1 MKKLA
6 AFALALGLIVPVAV
20 GTARIEKPEA
30 AELTVVT
37 EGGDYDVVVYGA
49 TSAGVTAAIAAK
61 REGADVLLIAQNDL
75 IGGLTSSGLGATD
88 MANKG
93 VVGGISYEFYNRIYE
108 YYLDDSA
115 WTSQTREKYF
125 EELGKDIY
133 SGKNDTL
140 QMQWVFEPKV
150 AEQVFIDMLI
160 EDNVPVI
167 FNERIDLEEGVTTDE
182 SGTRI
187 ESLVTESGKE
197 FTAKVFI
204 DCSYEGDLMAE
215 AGVTY
220 TIGRE
225 ANDEYGE
232 TMNGILPNN
241 NEIELVSPY
250 IVEGDRNSGL
260 LPFIEDSALGTTGE
274 ADSRVQ
280 AYCFRFTLSTD
291 PENRLPITKPA
302 NYHPEWYESRA
313 RIFLNN
319 PEAPCELTLS
329 KMPNNKTDTNHAD
342 FVGMSYEYADGD
354 YLSRKNIEDDHR
366 DYVLGLLY
374 FYAYD
379 ERVPM
384 AIRQEIRNYGL
395 ALDEFTD
402 NGNFPVN
409 IYLREGRRMVSDY
422 VMKESDVITA
432 SVPGVIQKTT
442 APYSVGQGFYWFD
455 SHRVAYY
462 VYDMGENA
470 SDDGFQTDGNFWK
483 SRRDYP
489 ISYESIRPKKEE
501 CVNLFVPVCLSST
514 HAAYG
519 SIRMETTY
527 MIVAES
533 AGTAAAMSVQEM
545 ETNADFCVQDLNYAD
560 LAVKLSENGQLLGD
574 IVAPD
579 IPEGELSVLKL
590 CVSGVI
596 DSSSADT
603 LYEALRT
610 DGFNTTERVLA
621 VRDVMYA
628 AAKRIDKYATVG
640 ETAEILNKFG
650 MIGNVAE
657 WTALFSETPP
667 AGLSQQNV
675 IGVFNAIAEFFAVE
689 SPEGY
694 ITDWVNYFYDNNI
707 IDAEL
712 RDYFDDNAVSGR
724 ACETAKTRTLLMA
737 IARTLEPSVSDGTTA
752 LQVYV
757 SAGMIGNTAA
767 WTGIFDGT
775 AASVSGSNLN
785 ALLKKVYPYMVSNES
800 KWQGRI
806 GTACLD
812 FLVSAGI
819 LDESDTATYTAL
831 LSGTSDST
839 TVEAAT
845 AKAVIV
851 SGARYFNGAATETDA
866 LQILTEKGVDTSALS
881 SVMQGTPAQGSAMR
895 AFLSALQTAIIENPI
910 IDPMTQEDFAQAVSL
925 NILTQDQAD
934 SLIEN
939 AVFGGNVQS
948 LELTDLLS
956 KISARLTVSGDTY
969 IVKLFN
975 AGILDESQKALLEEG
990 GETVAGDVAN
1000 MILRSALTYVAEN
1013 NVSLS
1018 AANSTFLTGKNII
1031 TQEEAAQ
1038 LNTFSTFGFAP
1049 KALVQ
1054 KIFIGLARYI
1064 DPNVT
1069 EDLGD
1074 ALSLLKDIN
1083 AVGNVDGWT
1092 EQFTGELLNGKDC
1105 LNVLNVAIAF
1115 ADEDGTLED
1124 YRYLAEK
1131 GYISSEDATYYVR
1144 HANNSNTAIRTKI
1157 VDLMIAMAKGMDTD
1171 GSVTDG
1177 ASAVAEIVENKVISN
1192 STAWLA
1198 IVNSTDETIV
1208 VADVI
1213 NLVDKCV
1220 AKLKVLEDM
1229 QGDVEYLSDEV
1240 LDWFVAQGYILS
1252 GNYDKEYFLSQANSA
1267 ISAVSNVGE
1276 TKNMLTRAFRG
1287 VTGSNKYTSG
1297 SALTKK
1303 ITETSFTFSD
1313 DPQEDTTLRASWY
1326 GLLEAS
1332 SVVGMTVNGNDLR
1345 VLMNRIYDYMNPEV

>member
-6 AFALALGLIVPVAV
+6 ALALAFGLIVPVAV
-20 GTARIEKPEA
+20 GTAGIGKADA

-61 REGADVLLIAQNDL
+61 REGADVLLIAQNEL

-93 VVGGISYEFYNRIYE
+93 VVGGISYEFYNRMYE

-115 WTSQTREKYF
+115 WTSQTRDEYF
-125 EELGKDIY
+125 ESLGVDIY

-140 QMQWVFEPKV
+140 EMQWVFEPKV
-150 AEQVFIDMLI
+150 AEQIFTEMLI
-160 EDNVPVI
+160 EDDVPVI
-167 FNERIDLEEGVTTDE
+167 FNERIDLDEGVVTDE
-182 SGTRI
+182 AGTRI
-187 ESLVTESGKE
+187 EKLVTESGKE
-197 FTAKVFI
+197 FGAKVFI

-220 TIGRE
+220 TVGRE

-232 TMNGILPNN
+232 TMNGILPNAG
-241 NEIELVSPY
+241 EIDLVSPY

-260 LPFIEDSALGTTGE
+260 LPFIEDGKLGKTGE

-302 NYHPEWYESRA
+302 NYHPEWYEWRA
-313 RIFLNN
+313 RTFLNN
-319 PEAPCELTLS
+319 PNEPCELTLS

-395 ALDEFTD
+395 ALDEFTE
-402 NGNFPVN
+402 NGNFPVQ

-422 VMKESDVITA
+422 VMKESDVI
-432 SVPGVIQKTT
+432 SESKPGVIAKTT
-442 APYSVGQGFYWFD
+442 APHSVGQGFYWFD

-462 VYDMGENA
+462 VYDMGESA
-470 SDDGFQTDGNFWK
+470 TDDGIQTDGNFWE

-489 ISYESIRPKKEE
+489 ISYESIRPKKAE

-533 AGTAAAMSVQEM
+533 AGTAAAMSAAEM
-545 ETNADFCVQDLNYAD
+545 ETDADFCVQDLSYAD

-574 IVAPD
+574 IVADD
-579 IPEGELSVLKL
+579 IPADELTVLKL
-590 CVSGVI
+590 SVSGMV
-596 DSSSADT
+596 DAATADI
-603 LYEALRT
+603 LYDALRGG
-610 DGFNTTERVLA
+610 GFNTSERVQA
-621 VRDVMYA
+621 VQTVLYD
-628 AAKRIDKYATVG
+628 AAKRVDKYAQLS
-640 ETAEILNKFG
+640 ETPQILNKFG
-650 MIGNVAE
+650 MISNVAE
-657 WTALFSETPP
+657 WAALFGDPLP
-667 AGLSQQNV
+667 ASIAKENV
-675 IGVFNAIAEFFAVE
+675 TGVFNAIANFFAVE

-694 ITDWVNYFYDNNI
+694 ITDWVNYFYDNGI
-707 IDAEL
+707 IGEEL
-712 RDYFDDNAVSGR
+712 RDHIDDNAVSGR
-724 ACETAKTRTLLMA
+724 ACDTDKAFDLLMA
-737 IARTLEPSVSDGTTA
+737 IARTLDPSVSDGETA

-757 SAGMIGNTAA
+757 SAGMIGNAAA

-775 AASVSGSNLN
+775 AASASGSNMN
-785 ALLKKVYPYMVSNES
+785 ALLKKVYPYMTARES
-800 KWQGRI
+800 EWQGRI

-812 FLVSAGI
+812 FLVSVDI

-831 LSGTSDST
+831 LRGTADNAST
-839 TVEAAT
+839 EAAT

-851 SGARYFNGAATETDA
+851 SGAKYFEDAATEADA
-866 LQILTEKGVDTSALS
+866 VQVLTGKGVDMSGVSAA
-881 SVMQGTPAQGSAMR
+881 MQGTAVQGSAMR
-895 AFLSALQTAIIENPI
+895 AFLSALQTAVIENPTV
-910 IDPMTQEDFAQAVSL
+910 DPMTEEDLAQAVSL
-925 NILTQDQAD
+925 GILTDEKAA

-939 AVFGGNVQS
+939 AVFGGSVQS
-948 LELTDLLS
+948 ADLSDILS

-969 IVKLFN
+969 IAKLYN
-975 AGILDESQKALLEEG
+975 AGVLNDEQKALLEA
-990 GETVAGDVAN
+990 GEESVAGDAAN
-1000 MILRSALTYVAEN
+1000 MIVRAALEYVAEN

-1018 AANSTFLTGKNII
+1018 SANSAFLTENSII
-1031 TQEEAAQ
+1031 TGEEAAQ
-1038 LNTFSTFGFAP
+1038 LVPFSTFGFAP
-1049 KALVQ
+1049 KALAQ

-1064 DPNVT
+1064 DASVT
-1069 EDLGD
+1069 DDISE
-1074 ALSLLKDIN
+1074 ALSLLADIN
-1083 AVGNVDGWT
+1083 AVGNVGGWN
-1092 EQFTGELLNGKDC
+1092 EQFAGETLNGLDC
-1105 LNVLNVAIAF
+1105 MNVINVAIAF
-1115 ADEDGTLED
+1115 AGEDGTLED

-1131 GYISSEDATYYVR
+1131 GHISSEDAAYYIR
-1144 HANNSNTAIRTKI
+1144 HANNSNTAERAKI
-1157 VDLMIAMAKGMDTD
+1157 VDLIIAMAEGMDTD

-1177 ASAVAEIVENKVISN
+1177 ESAVAEIVENKVISN

-1208 VADVI
+1208 VADVVD
-1213 NLVDKCV
+1213 LVDKCV
-1220 AKLKVLEDM
+1220 ARLKVLEEM
-1229 QGDVEYLSDEV
+1229 QGGVEYLSDEV
-1240 LDWFVAQGYILS
+1240 LDWFVAQGYIK
-1252 GNYDKEYFLSQANSA
+1252 GTTYNKEYWREHACAVPPDA
-1267 ISAVSNVGE
+1267 INQGE
-1276 TKNMLTRAFRG
+1276 TQNLLVRAFRG
-1287 VTGSNKYTSG
+1287 VTGNGGATAG
-1297 SALTKK
+1297 TLPNLINAPD
-1303 ITETSFTFSD
+1303 FAFRFSD
-1313 DPQEDTTLRASWY
+1313 DDTENEELKEYWVLRISAKTNPID
-1326 GLLEAS
+1326 GEK
-1332 SVVGMTVNGNDLR
+1332 LR